1 MSHIPSYST
10 EIVRKAGAEE
20 IIGCRNEAIRLFS
33 EAFKLINEAKKLTI
47 RATGSNHGG
56 PDLHNLRF
64 RDVIGSPVEIEK
76 EVDKVRKSID
86 TGVWEY
92 ALDVLGLKNIMDATT
107 IAKFREENEKNP
119 AEVTMENLIAT
130 MDDLGSRRV
139 EIFDQGVVNLFDKLD
154 RTFKT
159 NPSFRVEKKIILKDA
174 LDTSYSGWNHYRR
187 ADDQL
192 RDLDRI
198 FHLLDGKPPKDIMMD
213 AAAVVGRVQSKP
225 DETET
230 DYMTFKLCAN
240 GNLHIGFK
248 RPNLVA
254 GINRIIAEHKG
265 TVLGHDR
272 RARKTA

>member
-1 MSHIPSYST
+1 MSHMPSYST
-10 EIVRKAGAEE
+10 DIVKKAGAEE
-20 IIGCRNEAIRLFS
+20 IIGCRNEAIRLFA
-33 EAFKLINEAKKLTI
+33 EAFKLINQAKEMTV
-47 RATGSNHGG
+47 RATGSNYAG

-64 RDVIGSPVEIEK
+64 RDVVGADLAK
-76 EVDKVRKSID
+76 ETDKVRKAID

-92 ALDVLGLKNIMDATT
+92 ALDALGLKNIMDATT
-107 IAKFREENEKNP
+107 IAKFREENTKNP

-139 EIFDQGVVNLFDKLD
+139 EIFDQGVINLFDKLD

-159 NPSFRVEKKIILKDA
+159 NPSFRVEKKIIMKDA
-174 LDTSYSGWNHYRR
+174 LSNNWSGWNHYRG

-198 FHLLDGKPPKDIMMD
+198 FHLLDGKPPKDHLMD

-225 DETET
+225 DEVET

-240 GNLHIGFK
+240 GNLHIGLK
-248 RPNLVA
+248 RPDLVTS
-254 GINRIIAEHKG
+254 INRIIAEHKG
-265 TVLGHDR
+265 AVLGHDR
-272 RARKTA
+272 RARKSA